1 MNSEHIT
8 FIHEG
13 HISQVSTTLLTGC
26 PRQGIKI
33 GLGSNEKWFKVTFC
47 LKTNVIYSHKKEWLA
62 NVYNNGR
69 IKSWLN
75 KKKHVSV
82 ISRLWYNTC
91 KEGILLMDQISTK
104 SFCIEKFP
112 PGFPRPTVKGDIQLL
127 GIEVQRKRRKNEMS
141 IKIQKCW
148 RCVLTYIWNIYDV
161 NSIFLPYYAF
171 MMTLRKTSL
180 NSIEFSKY

>member
-1 MNSEHIT
+1 MDTAFSSTRVTSVKSQQHYWQGVQDKAIRSDLDPMKNDSKSHSVSKLMS
-8 FIHEG
+8 FIH
-13 HISQVSTTLLTGC
+13 TKRNDWLKF
-26 PRQGIKI
+26 IKKKA
-33 GLGSNEKWFKVTFC
+33 GSSPGW
-47 LKTNVIYSHKKEWLA
+47 I
-62 NVYNNGR
+62 
-69 IKSWLN
+69 
-75 KKKHVSV
+75 KKHVSV

-91 KEGILLMDQISTK
+91 KEGILLTDQISTK

-148 RCVLTYIWNIYDV
+148 RFVLTYIWNIYDV

-171 MMTLRKTSL
+171 MMTLRKTLL